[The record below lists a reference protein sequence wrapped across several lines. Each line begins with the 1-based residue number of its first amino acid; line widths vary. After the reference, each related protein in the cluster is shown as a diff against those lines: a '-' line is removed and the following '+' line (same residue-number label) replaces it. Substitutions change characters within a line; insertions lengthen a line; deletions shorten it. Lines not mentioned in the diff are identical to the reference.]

1 MNIKGINK
9 AKILA
14 ALFNH
19 SHPQGLGIFQALD
32 HGYGKGMTE
41 EEAQGFLDAGQT
53 YFDYLHGRILKIDLE
68 GDELSTRLYNR
79 DLGEGAA
86 EYALRDI
93 VK

>member
-19 SHPQGLGIFQALD
+19 SRPQGMGLFSSLARGSHD
-32 HGYGKGMTE
+32 MSE

-53 YFDYLHGRILKIDLE
+53 YFDYVHGRILKIDLE

-79 DLGEGAA
+79 DLGDGAA

>member
-1 MNIKGINK
+1 MNIKGLNK

-19 SHPQGLGIFQALD
+19 SRPQGMGMFPALARGG
-32 HGYGKGMTE
+32 HEMSE

-53 YFDYLHGRILKIDLE
+53 YFDYVHGRILKIDLE

-79 DLGEGAA
+79 DLGDGAA

>member
-19 SHPQGLGIFQALD
+19 SRPQGMGLFSSLARGSHD
-32 HGYGKGMTE
+32 MSE

-53 YFDYLHGRILKIDLE
+53 YFDYVHGRILKIDLE